1 MSVKNC
7 SKCNQTKDISNF
19 CKHKNS
25 KDGLQSNC
33 KQCANLS
40 SKQWKTNNPE
50 KNKESHQKNF
60 KKYYTPKEKTPID
73 IRKQQ
78 IREYQNEWM
87 RNRRKNPTVKLNNS
101 IMHSIWKSLTKNNIQ
116 KDTKTLQIVGLESW
130 DKFKEYIE
138 SQFTEGMNWN
148 NYGNKKDCWSID
160 HIIPKSLANNLEE
173 VKKLNHY
180 SNLRPMW
187 HLDNIKKS
195 NKN

>member
-19 CKHKNS
+19 CKHPNTKDKLNS
-25 KDGLQSNC
+25 TC
-33 KQCANLS
+33 KTCNNIY
-40 SKQWKTNNPE
+40 SKQWKINNPE

-73 IRKQQ
+73 VRKQQ

-130 DKFKEYIE
+130 NKFKEHIE